1 LPVHSDYSDG
11 VPTIAYCLTAMDGT
25 VLAQRD
31 ADLPFYSASTIK
43 LGVLV
48 AVIQAVERGALDL
61 EQPVAAAHTFPSGA
75 GGGETFSFEPGER
88 DAGMPSPGTAMPLHA
103 VLRRMITVSS
113 NEATNLA
120 VQLVGLPAV
129 NSALAACGAGSSRME
144 RLIGDIPALRA
155 GLSHQVTARDL
166 TAVVRAIVTGV
177 AAGPELTGLMTAAR
191 RPGRRE
197 LDAAGAGVVWG
208 SKSGWVTGIQH
219 DVAFVAPRGGPLSA
233 GYVLAVCT
241 RAYPE
246 QDALPAI
253 RSISRLAWE
262 LHGLKVR
269 VSEPADPSPGPGQ
282 LMVRPHSGLPSRG
295 RGQPVAVEVLR
306 CDRSIAPGA
315 AERKTRVAFPQQ
327 PSMPQARRRV
337 PTCGMAR
344 PPVLAV

>member
-1 LPVHSDYSDG
+1 MPVRSDYSDG
-11 VPTIAYCLTAMDGT
+11 VPAIAYCLTAMDGT

-48 AVIQAVERGALDL
+48 AVIQAVERGTLDL
-61 EQPVAAAHTFPSGA
+61 EQPVLAAHTFPSGS
-75 GGGETFSFEPGER
+75 GRGETFSFEPAER
-88 DAGMPSPGTAMPLHA
+88 DAGMPSPGTAMPLRA

-129 NSALAACGAGSSRME
+129 NSALTACGAGSSRME
-144 RLIGDIPALRA
+144 RLIGDIPALQA

-166 TAVVRAIVTGV
+166 TAVVRAIVDGTV
-177 AAGPELTGLMTAAR
+177 AGPELTGLITGWLIAQEYGDLGA
-191 RPGRRE
+191 E
-197 LDAAGAGVVWG
+197 LDAAGADAVWG

-241 RAYPE
+241 RAYAE

-262 LHGLKVR
+262 LHGVKATAL
-269 VSEPADPSPGPGQ
+269 S
-282 LMVRPHSGLPSRG
+282 
-295 RGQPVAVEVLR
+295 
-306 CDRSIAPGA
+306 
-315 AERKTRVAFPQQ
+315 
-327 PSMPQARRRV
+327 
-337 PTCGMAR
+337 
-344 PPVLAV
+344 

>member
-1 LPVHSDYSDG
+1 MPVRSDYSDG
-11 VPTIAYCLTAMDGT
+11 VPAIAYCLTAMDGT
-25 VLAQRD
+25 VLAHRD

-48 AVIQAVERGALDL
+48 AAIQAVERGALDL

-88 DAGMPSPGTAMPLHA
+88 DAGMPAPGTPMPLRA
-103 VLRRMITVSS
+103 VLRRMVTVSS

-129 NSALAACGAGSSRME
+129 DAALSACGAGSSRME

-166 TAVVRAIVTGV
+166 TAVVRAIVTGA
-177 AAGPELTGLMTAAR
+177 AAGPELTALMTEWLVAQEFGDLGA
-191 RPGRRE
+191 E
-197 LDAAGAGVVWG
+197 LDAAGADVVWG

-241 RAYPE
+241 RAYDE

-262 LHGLKVR
+262 LHGLKVT
-269 VSEPADPSPGPGQ
+269 V
-282 LMVRPHSGLPSRG
+282 
-295 RGQPVAVEVLR
+295 
-306 CDRSIAPGA
+306 
-315 AERKTRVAFPQQ
+315 
-327 PSMPQARRRV
+327 
-337 PTCGMAR
+337 
-344 PPVLAV
+344 

>member
-1 LPVHSDYSDG
+1 MPVRSDYSDG

-61 EQPVAAAHTFPSGA
+61 DQPVIAAHTFPSGA

-88 DAGMPSPGTAMPLHA
+88 DAGMPAPGTAMPLHA

-166 TAVVRAIVTGV
+166 TAIVRAIVSGDT
-177 AAGPELTGLMTAAR
+177 AGPELTALMTEWLVAQEFGDLGA
-191 RPGRRE
+191 E
-197 LDAAGAGVVWG
+197 LDAAGAAAVWG

-219 DVAFVAPRGGPLSA
+219 DVAFVAPRGGPPGA

-241 RAYPE
+241 RAYAE

-262 LHGLKVR
+262 LHGVQAAAAN
-269 VSEPADPSPGPGQ
+269 PAALS
-282 LMVRPHSGLPSRG
+282 
-295 RGQPVAVEVLR
+295 
-306 CDRSIAPGA
+306 
-315 AERKTRVAFPQQ
+315 
-327 PSMPQARRRV
+327 
-337 PTCGMAR
+337 
-344 PPVLAV
+344 

>member
-1 LPVHSDYSDG
+1 MPVRSDYSDG

-31 ADLPFYSASTIK
+31 ADLSFYSASTIK

-61 EQPVAAAHTFPSGA
+61 AQPVAAAHTFPSGA

-88 DAGMPSPGTAMPLHA
+88 DAGMPSPGTPMPLRA
-103 VLRRMITVSS
+103 VLRRMVTVSS

-129 NSALAACGAGSSRME
+129 NAALAACGAGSSRMD

-166 TAVVRAIVTGV
+166 TAVVRAIVTGA
-177 AAGPELTGLMTAAR
+177 AAGPELTALMTEWLVAQEFGDLGA
-191 RPGRRE
+191 E
-197 LDAAGAGVVWG
+197 LDAAGANAVWG

-219 DVAFVAPRGGPLSA
+219 DVAFVAPCGGPPSA

-241 RAYPE
+241 RAYDE

-262 LHGLKVR
+262 LHGVK
-269 VSEPADPSPGPGQ
+269 AT
-282 LMVRPHSGLPSRG
+282 
-295 RGQPVAVEVLR
+295 A
-306 CDRSIAPGA
+306 
-315 AERKTRVAFPQQ
+315 
-327 PSMPQARRRV
+327 
-337 PTCGMAR
+337 
-344 PPVLAV
+344 

>member
-1 LPVHSDYSDG
+1 MPVTSDYSDG
-11 VPTIAYCLTAMDGT
+11 VPAIAYCLTAMDGT

-48 AVIQAVERGALDL
+48 AAIQAVEHGGLDL
-61 EQPVAAAHTFPSGA
+61 AQPVAAAHTFPSGA

-88 DAGMPSPGTAMPLHA
+88 DAGMPSPGTAMPLGA

-129 NSALAACGAGSSRME
+129 NAALAACGAGSSRME

-166 TAVVRAIVTGV
+166 TAVVRAIVTGA
-177 AAGPELTGLMTAAR
+177 AAGPALTRLMTEWLAAQEY
-191 RPGRRE
+191 GDLGAE
-197 LDAAGAGVVWG
+197 LDAAGADAVWG

-219 DVAFVAPRGGPLSA
+219 DVAFVAPRGAPLSA
-233 GYVLAVCT
+233 GYVLAACT
-241 RAYPE
+241 RAYAE

-262 LHGLKVR
+262 LHGLKAPV
-269 VSEPADPSPGPGQ
+269 PAPSD
-282 LMVRPHSGLPSRG
+282 LSS
-295 RGQPVAVEVLR
+295 
-306 CDRSIAPGA
+306 
-315 AERKTRVAFPQQ
+315 
-327 PSMPQARRRV
+327 AR
-337 PTCGMAR
+337 
-344 PPVLAV
+344 

>member
-1 LPVHSDYSDG
+1 MPVLSDYSDG
-11 VPTIAYCLTAMDGT
+11 VPAIAYCLTAMDGT

-48 AVIQAVERGALDL
+48 AVIQAVERGVLDL
-61 EQPVAAAHTFPSGA
+61 AQPVAAAHTFPSGT

-88 DAGMPSPGTAMPLHA
+88 DAGMPSPGTPMPLRA
-103 VLRRMITVSS
+103 VLRRMVTVSS

-129 NSALAACGAGSSRME
+129 NAALSACGAGSSRME

-166 TAVVRAIVTGV
+166 TAVVRAIVTGA
-177 AAGPELTGLMTAAR
+177 AAGPELTALMTEWLVAQEFGDLGA
-191 RPGRRE
+191 E
-197 LDAAGAGVVWG
+197 LDAAGADVVWG

-219 DVAFVAPRGGPLSA
+219 DVAFVAPRGGPPSA

-241 RAYPE
+241 RAYAE

-262 LHGLKVR
+262 LHGVKVT
-269 VSEPADPSPGPGQ
+269 V
-282 LMVRPHSGLPSRG
+282 
-295 RGQPVAVEVLR
+295 
-306 CDRSIAPGA
+306 
-315 AERKTRVAFPQQ
+315 
-327 PSMPQARRRV
+327 
-337 PTCGMAR
+337 
-344 PPVLAV
+344 